1 MNYNRGEIVWV
12 KFPFS
17 DTSSTK
23 LRPALIISNNLVN
36 KTEDYIL
43 MQITSRQRNDGL
55 SLAIIETDFTGPP
68 LLKQSE
74 LMIHKIFIINE
85 SLIAGSIT
93 SVSSGFMEIV
103 TTKLLKLVE

>member
-1 MNYNRGEIVWV
+1 MNYKRGEIVWV

-17 DTSSTK
+17 DAFSTK
-23 LRPALIISNNLVN
+23 QRPALIISNNLVN

-43 MQITSRQRNDGL
+43 MQITSRLRNDSL
-55 SLAIIETDFTGPP
+55 SLIINEIDYTESP

-74 LMIHKIFIINE
+74 LRLHKIFIINE

-93 SVSSGFMEIV
+93 NVSSGFMKEVIG
-103 TTKLLKLVE
+103 KLVKLID